1 MWAGDDA
8 ALRACCV
15 PGMRLPLEGT
25 LLEKLRKIEALHA
38 GTKVDGERE
47 AARRAAERIRAR
59 LSELRGREPEIEY
72 RYTLPD
78 PWKRKLFLALCRRY
92 GLKPY
97 RERGQRSTSVMLR
110 APKSFQDKTLWPEYQ
125 ALSEEL
131 NAHLDEL
138 TTRVIREAI
147 DDDVSE
153 ASDEAPKS
161 LGNGVTNQGGSAGG
175 AEPSGANDSPTKSSG

>member
-1 MWAGDDA
+1 
-8 ALRACCV
+8 
-15 PGMRLPLEGT
+15 MRLPLEGT

-38 GTKVDGERE
+38 GTKIDGERE

-59 LSELRGREPEIEY
+59 LAELRGREKEVEY
-72 RYTLPD
+72 RYSLHD

-97 RERGQRSTSVMLR
+97 REYGQRQSSVMVK
-110 APKSFQDKTLWPEYQ
+110 APKSFQDRTLWPEYQ
-125 ALSEEL
+125 ALSREL
-131 NAHLDEL
+131 DEHLDEL

-153 ASDEAPKS
+153 AAESTNATSKALPGPSD
-161 LGNGVTNQGGSAGG
+161 G
-175 AEPSGANDSPTKSSG
+175 